1 MRDDKLICINPFHFI
16 LDRTAAL
23 RLQFYFP
30 ADYDDAALCFS
41 KTPQWQASLVND
53 VYIFHRVGAEMPL
66 DQLETIADDVNR
78 LDRLMTAG
86 DRHTVVWLPRFFT
99 AAAMPDWLANT
110 SSRVRLGTWPSTTCS
125 T

>member
-1 MRDDKLICINPFHFI
+1 MRDDKLICINPYHFI

-78 LDRLMTAG
+78 FHHQVRALVAG
-86 DRHTVVWLPRFFT
+86 DSHTSLTLSIGHPARQ
-99 AAAMPDWLANT
+99 APAHACAQA
-110 SSRVRLGTWPSTTCS
+110 
-125 T
+125 